1 VEAPSDLEF
10 DAPSAD
16 TAAADRDLWGL
27 YAESMPAEERE
38 PPRVIVA
45 SVAAGDAVLTR
56 ARRAATGTVGFA
68 VTHLLKQPP
77 AAFLVYLAVAKQER
91 GGGIGSQLF
100 EYAWST
106 AERAAAERGR
116 DLLGVTWE
124 IDDPDRAPNV
134 AEREHRVRRRNF
146 FAHLGGAPLGVAY
159 LQPPVNGPAP
169 VPMRL
174 MWRGKQGRA
183 TPDIHALV
191 RAIYFEKYGAANGV
205 RKATLDRLLEQVLAT

>member
-1 VEAPSDLEF
+1 VEARSDLEF

-16 TAAADRDLWGL
+16 TAGADRELWSL

-38 PPRVIVA
+38 PRRVIVA

-56 ARRAATGTVGFA
+56 ARQPAGTIGFA

-77 AAFLVYLAVAKQER
+77 AAFLVYLAVARQAR
-91 GGGIGSQLF
+91 GGGIGSRLF

-106 AERAAAERGR
+106 AERAAAERGYE
-116 DLLGVTWE
+116 LLGVTWE
-124 IDDPDRAPNV
+124 IDDPDRAPNA
-134 AEREHRVRRRNF
+134 AEREHRVTRRNF
-146 FAHLGGAPLGVAY
+146 FARLGGAPLAVAY
-159 LQPPVNGPAP
+159 LQPPVNGPVP

-174 MWRGKQGRA
+174 MWRGKAGQPS
-183 TPDIHALV
+183 PDVRALV

-205 RKATLDRLLEQVLAT
+205 RTETLERLLEQSLAS